1 MAARSLGS
9 HGAGAGA
16 KAGLGDATSL
26 RKLCL
31 LSHVDSYHIS
41 ELLIASVVDSAA
53 APPLPLSLL
62 LLLSLQCRTRLTFK
76 LGDLIAAA
84 PAPAADPREREARE
98 GKVSQGRG
106 RSPSGGGGGG
116 GGSGRT
122 EFSYPSGAE
131 YPPSPGL
138 LETYARCVLT
148 APSCLYREGSM
159 MASQLVERLKG
170 PELVGC
176 SQGDKTTSTA
186 LQARGGGLA
195 VPKGSVAAPKGG
207 VAAPKG
213 SEAAPKGGIAASEWG

>member
-16 KAGLGDATSL
+16 GAGHGDATSL

-84 PAPAADPREREARE
+84 PAPAADAREREARE
-98 GKVSQGRG
+98 GKLSQGQG
-106 RSPSGGGGGG
+106 RSTPSPGGGGGGG
-116 GGSGRT
+116 GGSRT

-148 APSCLYREGSM
+148 APSCLYREGST
-159 MASQLVERLKG
+159 MASQLVERLKD
-170 PELVGC
+170 PALVGC
-176 SQGDKTTSTA
+176 SQGDKPTSTA
-186 LQARGGGLA
+186 LQAREGGGA
-195 VPKGSVAAPKGG
+195 
-207 VAAPKG
+207 
-213 SEAAPKGGIAASEWG
+213 

>member
-98 GKVSQGRG
+98 GKVSQGRV
-106 RSPSGGGGGG
+106 RSTPSPGGGGGGGGG

-148 APSCLYREGSM
+148 APSCLYREGSA

-186 LQARGGGLA
+186 LQARGGGE
-195 VPKGSVAAPKGG
+195 GG
-207 VAAPKG
+207 A
-213 SEAAPKGGIAASEWG
+213 

>member
-98 GKVSQGRG
+98 GKVSQGRV

-148 APSCLYREGSM
+148 APSCLYREGSA

-186 LQARGGGLA
+186 LQARGGG
-195 VPKGSVAAPKGG
+195 GGG

-213 SEAAPKGGIAASEWG
+213 SEAAPKGVIAASEWG